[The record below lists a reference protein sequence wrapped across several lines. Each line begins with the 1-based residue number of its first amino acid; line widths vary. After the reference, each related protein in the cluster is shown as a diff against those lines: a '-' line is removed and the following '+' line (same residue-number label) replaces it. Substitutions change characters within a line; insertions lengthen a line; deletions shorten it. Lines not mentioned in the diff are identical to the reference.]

1 MRALAVWI
9 SYLLYFAVSV
19 VVIGLVLAAGI
30 PMITRAREVAIVTSA
45 KNQLQK
51 MAEAIVSVSGSAAG
65 TAAEYSFKVDE
76 GILTISSER
85 DVIYF
90 QKEIGLGIIAPRT
103 IVREGYLIISSE
115 VDTSGY
121 ETSDAPNCCYI
132 LENSHLLVK
141 FYKFQEELKDDNN
154 VIKEIWLKDLN
165 RKLNFSGLNILVD
178 DDERST
184 KGVITTF
191 LEIGGSL
198 IPKATLIERVN
209 SSTVYGGVGYCY
221 DVRYSL
227 ESTTDFII
235 VEVINLTKC

>member
-1 MRALAVWI
+1 MKALAVWI

-30 PMITRAREVAIVTSA
+30 PMITRAREVAIITSA

-76 GILTISSER
+76 GILTVSSER
-85 DVIYF
+85 DVVFF

-115 VDTSGY
+115 VDASGY
-121 ETSDAPNCCYI
+121 ETSEAPDCCYI

-141 FYKFQEELKDDNN
+141 FYKFNGELRENNN
-154 VIKEIWLKDLN
+154 VIKEMWLKDLD
-165 RKLNFSGLNILVD
+165 RKLNFSGLNILID

-184 KGVITTF
+184 RGTVITF
-191 LEIGGSL
+191 LETKGSI

-209 SSTVYGGVGYCY
+209 SSTAYGGVGYCY
-221 DVRYSL
+221 DVKYSL
-227 ESTTDFII
+227 ESTTDFIT